1 MPYPIETFAGP
12 LGWVSLKDQIGW
24 SPFGAVIL
32 TRMAWG
38 HTTVWVTSLAT
49 DQTGHATVSVPI
61 TQSGAIRVVVLAG
74 TATSAWGQAEMDLN
88 VP

>member
-1 MPYPIETFAGP
+1 MGIGTFG
-12 LGWVSLKDQIGW
+12 
-24 SPFGAVIL
+24 GACGGGGNQQAADA
-32 TRMAWG
+32 TYAG

-49 DQTGHATVSVPI
+49 DQTGHATISVPI

-74 TATSAWGQAEMDLN
+74 TATSAWGQAEMGLN